1 MNNLIQT
8 FSNFTVFLVTS
19 PTETFGCVIDGN
31 GCHTRSYV
39 IDNESLLDQ
48 AKQALADAQV
58 VLGITPNVNVL
69 PLMTKTQYDSMVNS
83 ATTMSEAE

>member
-1 MNNLIQT
+1 MDNLIQT

-19 PTETFGCVIDGN
+19 PIETFGCVIDGN

-58 VLGITPNVNVL
+58 VLGIAPNVNVL
-69 PLMTKTQYDSMVNS
+69 PLMTKTQYDSVVNS
-83 ATTMSEAE
+83 ATTMSEAA

>member
-19 PTETFGCVIDGN
+19 PIETFGCVIDGN

-48 AKQALADAQV
+48 AKQALTDTQA
-58 VLGITPNVNVL
+58 VLGIAPNVNVL
-69 PLMTKTQYDSMVNS
+69 PLMTKTQYDSMVTLTS
-83 ATTMSEAE
+83 TMSEAE

>member
-1 MNNLIQT
+1 MDNLIQT

-58 VLGITPNVNVL
+58 VLGIAPNVNVL

-83 ATTMSEAE
+83 ATTMSEAA